1 MRGFQTTKGLWPI
14 LLISVFVLSLTFT
27 PLLCLIK
34 DKKKEEKE
42 EEEEENKKH
51 GVQLNRVIL
60 LVGFL

>member
-34 DKKKEEKE
+34 DKKEEEE